1 MYRKLLTKKF
11 FRDNPYRENS
21 AQRFVYSVLLYKGIE
36 HAANEVLMEYGG
48 LDDDRLETIAR
59 EKNMILAEQD
69 PGTIFQLLRKN
80 LDGANRSVLIDRAL
94 EFEDEILP
102 MVVEKLVRSD
112 HDTFIDNTIRLL
124 AWSEK
129 DYSPLLLE
137 RYDEFRSPY
146 VRSLLCLILGFRG
159 KEDIIPWM
167 LERFFEMKKYYP
179 DETYDQGPLIAL
191 HELNARFYLD

>member
-21 AQRFVYSVLLYKGIE
+21 VQRFIYSKLLYKGTE
-36 HAANEVLMEYGG
+36 HAADKILMKHGG
-48 LDDDRLETIAR
+48 LGDVRLEAIAR
-59 EKNMILAEQD
+59 EKNMILTEQD
-69 PGTIFQLLRKN
+69 PGTIFQLLRKK
-80 LDGANRSVLIDRAL
+80 LDGVNRAVLINRTL

-102 MVVEKLVRSD
+102 LVAEKLVRSG
-112 HDTFIDNTIRLL
+112 HDTFIDNAVRLL

-137 RYDEFRSPY
+137 RYAEFRSPY

-159 KEDIIPWM
+159 KENVIPWM
-167 LERFFEMKKYYP
+167 LDRFFEMKKCYP
-179 DETYDQGPLIAL
+179 NETYDQGPLLAL
-191 HELNARFYLD
+191 HELSARFYSD